1 MRFELQSIKVKDY
14 IDVTDYVANGSF
26 AALKDNVTY
35 SDTPDFAVLVR
46 LTDHNSGWKND
57 LVYVDESSYKFLK
70 KSSVQPGDVI
80 ISNVGANAGTVF
92 RAPDLGL
99 PMTLGPNS
107 VLLKPKI
114 NTPEAKDFLY
124 YFFSSPKGQHNL
136 SSILSGSAQPKFNK
150 TDLRNTEI
158 PVPKGIELSE
168 VTDLLK
174 SLDEKISLNF
184 ETNQTLEQMAQT
196 IFKSWFV
203 DFDPVKAKMNGEQP
217 EGMDAVTASLFPEK
231 LVESEL
237 GLIPEGWEVG
247 TLDSHTS
254 MIIDHRGKTPKK
266 LGSDWV
272 EEGYPAI
279 SAKNIK
285 SKKIVRPDT
294 IRFID
299 EATYKKWMKEPLIKG
314 DIIMT
319 SEAPMGELYF
329 FDGSEDFCLSQR
341 LYGLRA
347 NSDVCSPE
355 FLFNWLQTTKAKA
368 DMEGRASGTTA
379 LGIKQAELRKVKIL
393 TPPRELLEKYSAVA
407 SNLVGMAAKNNA
419 QNTVLEDLRDTL
431 LPKLLSGEIDLETTI
446 EN

>member
-1 MRFELQSIKVKDY
+1 MSCNQTLTVGDIAQVFDGPHATPKKIEAGPYFLSISSLENGKLDLSKSAHVSDEDFVKWTRRVTPEEGDILFSYETRLGEVAMMPAGVTACLGRRMGLLRPDRSKILPEYLLYAYQSPAFQETIRSKTIHGATVDR
-14 IDVTDYVANGSF
+14 I
-26 AALKDNVTY
+26 ALK
-35 SDTPDFAVLVR
+35 
-46 LTDHNSGWKND
+46 
-57 LVYVDESSYKFLK
+57 E
-70 KSSVQPGDVI
+70 
-80 ISNVGANAGTVF
+80 
-92 RAPDLGL
+92 L
-99 PMTLGPNS
+99 PSFP
-107 VLLKPKI
+107 I
-114 NTPEAKDFLY
+114 
-124 YFFSSPKGQHNL
+124 Q
-136 SSILSGSAQPKFNK
+136 
-150 TDLRNTEI
+150 
-158 PVPKGIELSE
+158 VPPLSE
-168 VTDLLK
+168 QRKIVDVLK
-174 SLDEKISLNF
+174 GYDRKLMLNS
-184 ETNQTLEQMAQT
+184 ETNQTLEEMAQT

-203 DFDPVKAKMNGEQP
+203 DFDPVKAKMNGKQP
-217 EGMDAVTASLFPEK
+217 EGMDAATTSLFPEK

-299 EATYKKWMKEPLIKG
+299 EATYKKWMKEPLVKG

-407 SNLVGMAAKNNA
+407 SNLVDMAAKNNA

-431 LPKLLSGEIDLETTI
+431 LPKLLSGEIELGQAQELA
-446 EN
+446 EVE

>member
-1 MRFELQSIKVKDY
+1 MSFEIKKATLGDFLNFK
-14 IDVTDYVANGSF
+14 NG
-26 AALKDNVTY
+26 
-35 SDTPDFAVLVR
+35 
-46 LTDHNSGWKND
+46 
-57 LVYVDESSYKFLK
+57 K
-70 KSSVQPGDVI
+70 KSPERADNASFPVFGSNGLIGRAESTNCPENTIVIGRVGSYCGSVHFSKEKCWVSDNA
-80 ISNVGANAGTVF
+80 ISCSSKNAGEEHFWFYVLTKLNLNQFSSGSGQPLLNQATLNAVECEVPNNSPL
-92 RAPDLGL
+92 RALIG
-99 PMTLGPNS
+99 S
-107 VLLKPKI
+107 VLNDYDKKI
-114 NTPEAKDFLY
+114 K
-124 YFFSSPKGQHNL
+124 
-136 SSILSGSAQPKFNK
+136 
-150 TDLRNTEI
+150 
-158 PVPKGIELSE
+158 
-168 VTDLLK
+168 
-174 SLDEKISLNF
+174 LNAA
-184 ETNQTLEQMAQT
+184 TNQTLEEMAQA

-217 EGMDAVTASLFPEK
+217 EGMDEATASLFPEK

-393 TPPRELLEKYSAVA
+393 TPPLELLEKYSAVA
-407 SNLVGMAAKNNA
+407 SNLVDMAAKNNA

-431 LPKLLSGEIDLETTI
+431 LPKLLSGEIELGQAQELA
-446 EN
+446 EVE